1 MTGSFLAGA
10 LALFAPCCIT
20 FLFPSYLGTILKER
34 KNVMFYTLIFA
45 LGLASILIPVSLGLR
60 IFIFFF
66 DQFHRLIYFLGG
78 LFLIFM
84 GFMTIKPIF
93 DIPQF
98 FHVKP
103 ELDRKID
110 TFSVFSLGLMSGLS
124 SSCCAPVLFAAVT
137 LTSLAPSTFQAIVVS
152 SAYVLGIVFPLF
164 IMSLFYKR
172 LTNKVSGSNRQKIY
186 NIFKFLGAFV
196 FIASGI
202 LIIIF
207 DVLNKIQM
215 YQMEAYTKPM
225 RMLVF
230 ELSKYFQNPVLDL
243 LIFSFIIFI
252 FYKLIKKK

>member
-1 MTGSFLAGA
+1 LTGSFLAGA

-20 FLFPSYLGTILKER
+20 FLFPSYLGTIFKER

-207 DVLNKIQM
+207 DALNKIQM
-215 YQMEAYTKPM
+215 YQMEKYTKPM